1 MSTARNLTQNPGMIA
16 VQNFLFLNLAW
27 RPPRKKQAPASAG
40 ACNACKIYNS
50 ALAELRSAAGG
61 DAAFGSAPGLWRF
74 ARRLRGNRETC
85 QKAARQKEQAPTE
98 VSACKRDL
106 LALAE
111 LRSAAGGL
119 QAVLKQYFCLFPSVF
134 KAFREVSSCFP
145 LRVNPSKMLEFPRF
159 AGIGVEVFL
168 ISSALCAK
176 TSDQNC
182 CMFIVSPYRK
192 LALRPTMCE
201 IIQIHYG
208 YKSVQ
213 PCQQEQVL
221 CTSLLMIEDGF
232 RPFYM

>member
-50 ALAELRSAAGG
+50 
-61 DAAFGSAPGLWRF
+61 
-74 ARRLRGNRETC
+74 
-85 QKAARQKEQAPTE
+85 
-98 VSACKRDL
+98 
-106 LALAE
+106 ALAE